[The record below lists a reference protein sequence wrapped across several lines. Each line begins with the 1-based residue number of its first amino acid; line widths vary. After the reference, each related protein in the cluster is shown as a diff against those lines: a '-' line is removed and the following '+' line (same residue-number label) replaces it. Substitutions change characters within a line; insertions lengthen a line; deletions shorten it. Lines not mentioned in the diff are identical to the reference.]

1 MGCLLALL
9 VLAIPRTV
17 MVVLWLFTDYLATA
31 YGTWVWPLLGFFFL
45 PTTTLAY
52 AVAQNR
58 YDGVRGI
65 GLVLVVLGVLL
76 DLGALGGGRG
86 VGKRWF
92 WSRDRS

>member
-1 MGCLLALL
+1 VGCLLVLA

-17 MVVLWLFTDYLATA
+17 MVVLWLFSDYLSQA

-58 YDGVRGI
+58 YDGVQGI
-65 GLVLVVLGVLL
+65 GLLLVVLGVLV

-86 VGKRWF
+86 VGKR
-92 WSRDRS
+92 RREDR